1 MKRTGKWV
9 PVVESI
15 DDKYATVRMLHKDTS
30 GRCCVRYKKQ
40 WRLVERQ
47 RGEIGYRYVIGG
59 MA

>member
-15 DDKYATVRMLHKDTS
+15 DDKYVTVRMLHKDRS
-30 GRCCVRYKKQ
+30 GRDCVRYKKQ
-40 WRLVERQ
+40 WRLVERK

-59 MA
+59 LA